1 MRFAKPPKT
10 YAEQLDLLIERG
22 MQVGDRSDALSY
34 LAHLNYYRLAA
45 YWLPF
50 EQDHSNHSFRPGTS
64 FDLVLDHYIFDR
76 ELRLLVM
83 DAIERVEV
91 SVRAQ
96 WAYHLAHAYGAH
108 AHLDPA
114 LFKPGWRHGE
124 NVAALQESVRQS
136 SEVFVR
142 HFRRYDEALP
152 PLWVTCEFM
161 TFGQLSRWYANLR
174 HGRDRNAVAH
184 VYDLDEVNL
193 VSFLHHLCI
202 VRNYCA
208 HHSRLWNREF
218 TISWKLPTHRPA
230 QLPGAFNLQDGKRL
244 YNTLTM
250 LAYLMDI
257 INPGHHWKQ
266 RLFELFSRHPG
277 VWPRSMG
284 FPDDWRARPI
294 WKGRLA

>member
-1 MRFAKPPKT
+1 MQFAKPPKT
-10 YAEQLDLLIERG
+10 YEEQLDLLIQRG
-22 MQVGDRSDALSY
+22 MLVEDRAHSLHYLS
-34 LAHLNYYRLAA
+34 HLNYYRLAA
-45 YWLPF
+45 YWLTF
-50 EQDHSNHSFRPGTS
+50 EQDHNTHRFQPDTS
-64 FDLVLDHYIFDR
+64 FNMVLEHYIFDR

-96 WAYHLAHAYGAH
+96 WAYRLAHAYGAH

-124 NVAALQESVRQS
+124 NVVALKETVRQS
-136 SEVFVR
+136 SETFVS
-142 HFRRYDEALP
+142 HFRGYDDELP
-152 PLWVTCEFM
+152 PLWVTCEIM

-174 HGRDRNAVAH
+174 HSRDRNAVAH
-184 VYDLDEVNL
+184 VYDLDEANL
-193 VSFLHHLCI
+193 VSFLHHLST

-208 HHSRLWNREF
+208 HHSRLWNRVF
-218 TISWKLPTHRPA
+218 TIAWKLPTHRPA
-230 QLPGAFNLQDGKRL
+230 RLVCDLDRQDGKRL

-266 RLFELFSRHPG
+266 RLFELFHRHPG

-284 FPDDWRARPI
+284 FPADWRERMI
-294 WKGRLA
+294 WRERD